1 MNTYLAIDLKS
12 FYASVECRERG
23 LDPLTTK
30 LVVADKSRTSKTICL
45 AVTPALKAYGL
56 SGRSRLFEVEA
67 KAREIKRQTGKELE
81 YITAV
86 PRMALYIKYS
96 AEIYSI
102 YLKYFAPEDIHV
114 YSIDEVFIDATSYLS
129 FYKMS
134 ARELAE
140 KVIGDI
146 LDETGITAT
155 AGIAP
160 NLYLCKIA
168 MDIWAKHIKPDKNGA
183 RIAELDEMTYRRELW
198 SHKPITDF
206 WRIGNGIARR
216 LEKRFIYT
224 MGDLARASLKTPL
237 ALYDEFGIDAEILI
251 DHAWGRES
259 VGMKDIKNYRSSAKS
274 LGSGQVLHCEYTFE
288 KARIVVREMAEA
300 LALDLFEKKLV
311 TSSVT
316 LYVGYDVK
324 TLERFSGGGSADGG
338 AARVDEGAADS
349 NASFDGE
356 IVKDYYGRLVPKPAH
371 GTTGF
376 SGITGETNL
385 ADVIADSVV
394 ELYDKI
400 VNPLWLIRRLNITAN
415 NTKHITEREP
425 TLFDSETDSA
435 KEENLQK
442 ARLSIIKKYGKN
454 AILKGSDYEEGATAR
469 DRNAQI
475 GGHKA

>member
-1 MNTYLAIDLKS
+1 MKTYLAIDLKS

-67 KAREIKRQTGKELE
+67 KAREIKKQTGKELE

-96 AEIYSI
+96 AKIYSI

-129 FYKMS
+129 FYKLS

-168 MDIWAKHIKPDKNGA
+168 MDIWAKHIAPDKNGA
-183 RIAELDEMTYRRELW
+183 RVAELDEMTYRRELW
-198 SHKPITDF
+198 AHKPITDF

-224 MGDLARASLKTPL
+224 MGDLARASLTTPL
-237 ALYDEFGIDAEILI
+237 ALYDEFGIDTEILI

-259 VGMKDIKNYRSSAKS
+259 VGMKDIKNYRSGAKS
-274 LGSGQVLHCEYTFE
+274 LGSGQVLHCAYTFE

-300 LALDLFEKKLV
+300 LALDLFEKELV

-316 LYVGYDVK
+316 LYVGYDVE
-324 TLERFSGGGSADGG
+324 TLEKCAGDGASDG
-338 AARVDEGAADS
+338 

-394 ELYDKI
+394 ELYEKI
-400 VNPLWLIRRLNITAN
+400 VNPLWLIRRINITAN
-415 NTKHITEREP
+415 NTKHVTEREP
-425 TLFDSETDSA
+425 TLFDSEVNST
-435 KEENLQK
+435 KEESLQK